1 MILNFFTFRS
11 SSAGTVTVQIKTN
24 KSTKGGL
31 VQRSASVSSDLSR
44 KKSEEKCS
52 TLPRRGSKDNN
63 FVHRGISSVEEDI
76 TIYKLP
82 GEKLGLGLRF
92 DGGARANEYVNRLF
106 VQCCSK
112 GSPSA
117 RTRYVI
123 YLCTMPFWIPEKLNS
138 SSLLK
143 TNNCFVFSHAPSLCF
158 FNNFIGYRLPSALKL
173 GLEIGPIS

>member
-1 MILNFFTFRS
+1 M
-11 SSAGTVTVQIKTN
+11 QIKTN
-24 KSTKGGL
+24 KTKGGL
-31 VQRSASVSSDLSR
+31 VQRSASVSSDLSPTSLNKPCLSR

-52 TLPRRGSKDNN
+52 TLPRRGSKDNTSN
-63 FVHRGISSVEEDI
+63 FVNHQRGISSVEEDI

-117 RTRYVI
+117 RTR
-123 YLCTMPFWIPEKLNS
+123 
-138 SSLLK
+138 
-143 TNNCFVFSHAPSLCF
+143 
-158 FNNFIGYRLPSALKL
+158 
-173 GLEIGPIS
+173 

>member
-1 MILNFFTFRS
+1 MILNFFIFRS

-117 RTRYVI
+117 RTR
-123 YLCTMPFWIPEKLNS
+123 
-138 SSLLK
+138 
-143 TNNCFVFSHAPSLCF
+143 
-158 FNNFIGYRLPSALKL
+158 
-173 GLEIGPIS
+173 

>member
-1 MILNFFTFRS
+1 MFVKKKNLNLHNDFEFFTFRS

-117 RTRYVI
+117 RTR
-123 YLCTMPFWIPEKLNS
+123 
-138 SSLLK
+138 
-143 TNNCFVFSHAPSLCF
+143 
-158 FNNFIGYRLPSALKL
+158 
-173 GLEIGPIS
+173 

>member
-1 MILNFFTFRS
+1 MRKLLTNRGKNVIFLEGSISRNFLFIFFRS

-24 KSTKGGL
+24 KNNIKNGGSGGL

-44 KKSEEKCS
+44 KKSEDKCS
-52 TLPRRGSKDNN
+52 TLPRRGSKDN
-63 FVHRGISSVEEDI
+63 VVRGISSVEEDI

-92 DGGARANEYVNRLF
+92 DGGSKATEFVNRLF

-117 RTRYVI
+117 RTR
-123 YLCTMPFWIPEKLNS
+123 
-138 SSLLK
+138 
-143 TNNCFVFSHAPSLCF
+143 
-158 FNNFIGYRLPSALKL
+158 
-173 GLEIGPIS
+173 